1 MPEAQQIGRR
11 GAIESL
17 EANLDGVVHQWLIG
31 KRRIGKTSVAKA
43 VLARLRKNGA
53 VALDVDLS
61 KLEASTSEGLA
72 GDIARQAQAAHA
84 GEAVAGRLFSFARAQ
99 KQRAKGLSR
108 ALEGLGYENEGQ
120 ALDTVASL
128 LAGADGGGPGLGKV
142 LSALSLHARAT
153 ERHAYLLLDEV
164 HLLANLPRA
173 EEDVAHQ
180 CHEVDSP
187 VVFIFAGSEE
197 AAARALRETGRPL
210 AAVGQE
216 FELPD
221 IAREDWLPGLRS
233 RFERTGVTIADTEL
247 NAIVSA
253 SEGHPRRTMLI
264 SSRVHTSAH
273 QQPDREASPIVV
285 ELAIRDAREDRA
297 WR

>member
-1 MPEAQQIGRR
+1 MQKNNRSSSVAILACVSLQPPIFPIDQPIMPEAQQIGRR

-61 KLEASTSEGLA
+61 KLEASTPEGLA

-84 GEAVAGRLFSFARAQ
+84 GEAVAGKLFGFARAQ

-108 ALEGLGYENEGQ
+108 ALEGLGYENEG
-120 ALDTVASL
+120 
-128 LAGADGGGPGLGKV
+128 
-142 LSALSLHARAT
+142 
-153 ERHAYLLLDEV
+153 
-164 HLLANLPRA
+164 
-173 EEDVAHQ
+173 
-180 CHEVDSP
+180 
-187 VVFIFAGSEE
+187 
-197 AAARALRETGRPL
+197 
-210 AAVGQE
+210 
-216 FELPD
+216 
-221 IAREDWLPGLRS
+221 
-233 RFERTGVTIADTEL
+233 
-247 NAIVSA
+247 
-253 SEGHPRRTMLI
+253 HPRRTMLI

-273 QQPDREASPIVV
+273 QQPDQEASPIVV